1 MITVLLFFGLQ
12 TTPPPPAPPSLLVAP
27 APQQS
32 SQDSL
37 ERDMI
42 DLHAS
47 LRSSLV
53 TVHVPL
59 GTRDESGEFTAQRKW
74 VTSGT
79 VLDNYGLVVIPL
91 EMPKDFPEAALGPIR
106 VFRADGIEFSAELL
120 SVNRLYGMSL
130 LRAEKLRGLAPPFG
144 YGTWHE
150 EGSMVFALGNA
161 FGLPASLTTGLLA
174 GRRRS
179 IAGAGNLLQITNP
192 INQGDAGGI
201 LANRHGEVIGI
212 LMTSLAA
219 AASKISSEEL
229 AMMEESERNEWL
241 LARQAQSVSF
251 AVPVEL
257 MSHLFPKYLAGMGEM
272 RRLGVLVEV
281 QLCVVEEDGAEP
293 DHCWRML
300 VTGLAEFGPA
310 IDAGV
315 RPGDFLLRL
324 NDMPT
329 DSLHELG
336 RAIMESPQQT
346 TLEIEREGKL
356 LSLPLRFPEPVSVPK
371 KVQRTSSDRHGELHQ
386 GD

>member
-1 MITVLLFFGLQ
+1 MISILLVFGLQ
-12 TTPPPPAPPSLLVAP
+12 SPPVPPVSPQASETPAPESSSLAG
-27 APQQS
+27 
-32 SQDSL
+32 L

-42 DLHAS
+42 ALHSS

-59 GTRDESGEFTAQRKW
+59 GLRGEDGEFLPAREF

-91 EMPKDFPEAALGPIR
+91 EVEQDFPEAAFGPIR
-106 VFRADGIEFSAELL
+106 VFRADGHEFSAELL
-120 SVNRLYGMSL
+120 ATNPSYGMCL
-130 LRAEKLRGLAPPFG
+130 LRAEELRGLAPPFG

-161 FGLPASLTTGLLA
+161 FGLPASLTTGVLA

-179 IAGAGNLLQITNP
+179 IAGAGDLLQITNP

-201 LANRHGEVIGI
+201 LANRRGEVIGI
-212 LMTSLAA
+212 LMTSLAV
-219 AASKISSEEL
+219 AASRISNEEL
-229 AMMEESERNEWL
+229 AMMSEDERREWL

-251 AVPVEL
+251 AIPVEL
-257 MSHLFPKYLAGMGEM
+257 MSRLFPKHLPGMGPM
-272 RRLGVLVEV
+272 RRLGVLVEM
-281 QLCVVEEDGAEP
+281 QLCVVEEPGQEP
-293 DHCWRML
+293 GHCWRMY
-300 VTGLAEFGPA
+300 VNGLAEFGPA

-315 RPGDFLLRL
+315 RPGDFILRL
-324 NDMPT
+324 NGMPT

-336 RAIMESPQQT
+336 RAILQAPQQT
-346 TLEIEREGKL
+346 TVEVERNGKL
-356 LSLPLRFPEPVSVPK
+356 LSLPLVFPEPIATPASGQSPK
-371 KVQRTSSDRHGELHQ
+371 DDRHGDLHQ

>member
-1 MITVLLFFGLQ
+1 MISILLAFGLQ
-12 TTPPPPAPPSLLVAP
+12 ATPKPPVPPQASEAP
-27 APQQS
+27 APES
-32 SQDSL
+32 SLAGL

-42 DLHAS
+42 ELHS
-47 LRSSLV
+47 TLRSSLV

-59 GTRDESGEFTAQRKW
+59 GMRTDNGDFLPSTEF

-91 EMPKDFPEAALGPIR
+91 EVQQDFPEAAFGPIR
-106 VFRADGIEFSAELL
+106 VFRADGHEFSAELL
-120 SVNRLYGMSL
+120 DTNPRYGMCL
-130 LRAEKLRGLAPPFG
+130 LRAKELRGLAPPFG

-161 FGLPASLTTGLLA
+161 FGLPASLTTGVLA

-179 IAGAGNLLQITNP
+179 IAGAGDLLQITNP

-219 AASKISSEEL
+219 AASRISNEEL
-229 AMMEESERNEWL
+229 AMMGEAERREWL

-251 AVPVEL
+251 AIPVEL
-257 MSHLFPKYLAGMGEM
+257 MSRLFPKYLPGMGPM
-272 RRLGVLVEV
+272 RRLGVLVEM
-281 QLCVVEEDGAEP
+281 QLCVTEEPGQEP
-293 DHCWRML
+293 DHCWRMY
-300 VTGLAEFGPA
+300 VNGLSEYGPA

-315 RPGDFLLRL
+315 RPGDFILRL
-324 NDMPT
+324 NGMPT
-329 DSLHELG
+329 NSLHELG
-336 RAIMESPQQT
+336 RAILEAPQKT
-346 TLEIEREGKL
+346 TVEIERKGKL
-356 LSLPLRFPEPVSVPK
+356 LSLPLVFPESMATPTKGQSTSV
-371 KVQRTSSDRHGELHQ
+371 DRHRDLHQ